1 MGKSTISIVIFH
13 SSVKLPE
20 GNPSCKWIKP
30 TYPTYNH
37 VYNLLTKWGQPGNP
51 GKTYQERR
59 RVWLLW
65 TERCWCGGTD
75 EARMQFCA
83 S

>member
-1 MGKSTISIVIFH
+1 VYHNLNSG
-13 SSVKLPE
+13 SSHLVGYK
-20 GNPSCKWIKP
+20 PSCKWINA
-30 TYPTYNH
+30 TYPTGNH
-37 VYNLLTKWGQPGNP
+37 VYNLLTKWGEPGNP
-51 GKTYQERR
+51 GKKYQERR